1 MLIGYIYA
9 SYTYTHTC
17 THTYTHTPTYTHTFS
32 CPFCIS
38 QVRKALAFPLS
49 LFPSPFSDFSLIC
62 CGIWKKKVGVLLKV
76 ERLSLEP
83 GPEPEPSS
91 AQAYADPRFS
101 AAHWGRFMRR
111 GHAQMVFISKK
122 KKKKIVATEA
132 TQGFCHF
139 TPRLPTFP
147 PPLLQ
152 P

>member
-1 MLIGYIYA
+1 M
-9 SYTYTHTC
+9 
-17 THTYTHTPTYTHTFS
+17 
-32 CPFCIS
+32 
-38 QVRKALAFPLS
+38 
-49 LFPSPFSDFSLIC
+49 
-62 CGIWKKKVGVLLKV
+62 KKVGVLLKV

-83 GPEPEPSS
+83 EPGPGPEPS

-122 KKKKIVATEA
+122 KKKKKEVATEALEA

-147 PPLLQ
+147 PPLLR
-152 P
+152 PDWPHMYV